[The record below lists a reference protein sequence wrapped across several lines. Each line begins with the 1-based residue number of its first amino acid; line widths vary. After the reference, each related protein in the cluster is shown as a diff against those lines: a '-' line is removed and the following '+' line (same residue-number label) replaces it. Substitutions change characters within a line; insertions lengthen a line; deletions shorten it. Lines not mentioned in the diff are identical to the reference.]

1 VSYHLSLS
9 DIKMVRFT
17 KEEIERFSER
27 LENGLENSDCR
38 SIFREFLRSHKKD
51 NLLLAFQLWTL
62 ANENSTLTDEMRNL
76 MDNVDGFQRGNL
88 DEMEPH
94 GQIEDVKRKC
104 YKRFATCREE
114 FMAYLRKH
122 HQN

>member
-1 VSYHLSLS
+1 
-9 DIKMVRFT
+9 MVRFT